1 LQSLEVAMAENL
13 EKAAYHE
20 KMAAEQSLHPV
31 SASAGK
37 TGNTGS

>member
-37 TGNTGS
+37 TSNTGS